1 MVRWR
6 SSPPNLAVLALV
18 QFWLVVAE
26 YDAKLVTA
34 ESVEVP
40 HNIQEAAAQ
49 EARNS
54 GTSWYA
60 AVFLVVNAAL
70 GAGLLNFP
78 QAFDR
83 AGGLAVALSVQA
95 MAGRPHGQI
104 MPP

>member
-1 MVRWR
+1 MSASV
-6 SSPPNLAVLALV
+6 
-18 QFWLVVAE
+18 VVAE

-34 ESVEVP
+34 EAVEVP
-40 HNIQEAAAQ
+40 HNIQETAAQ

-83 AGGLAVALSVQA
+83 AGGLAVSLSVQA
-95 MAGRPHGQI
+95 VS
-104 MPP
+104 